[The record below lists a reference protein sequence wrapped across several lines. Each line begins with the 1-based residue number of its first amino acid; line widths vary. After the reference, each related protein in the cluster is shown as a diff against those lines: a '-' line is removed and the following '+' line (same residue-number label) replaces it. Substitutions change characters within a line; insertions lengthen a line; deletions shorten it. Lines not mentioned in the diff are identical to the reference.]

1 MPKHLHQFARQRKIT
16 SGGSRSFDVLK
27 LQWWCFDSKHTDVL
41 KFEVAIDHLMQC
53 ENCSGGALTQS
64 ILMC

>member
-1 MPKHLHQFARQRKIT
+1 MPKHLLQFARQRKIT

-41 KFEVAIDHLMQC
+41 KFEVAIDH
-53 ENCSGGALTQS
+53 
-64 ILMC
+64 